1 MFIYSIK
8 LNILD
13 DPQAISTFVMTSK
26 DDRKDIT
33 EKSIMYKYENKT

>member
-13 DPQAISTFVMTSK
+13 DAQAISTFVMTSK
-26 DDRKDIT
+26 DRKDIA
-33 EKSIMYKYENKT
+33 EKSIIYKYENTK